1 MSQMGMGSTP
11 DAVALKL
18 LQEAQQKLDQYQKRV
33 ENLETCVKI
42 TSSLIAEQ
50 DLNVLLETI
59 MTTAKKVMDA
69 DACSILLLDEETGEL
84 VFQVALSEIGQ
95 SVKEAGRVKLGQGIA
110 GSVARTGEPIAIRD
124 AYSHPKFD
132 PTFDQK
138 TGFST
143 GSLVCAPLGHKGKV
157 VGVCE
162 VMLDRNKGR
171 AFTNDDLPLFQMI
184 CNSAA
189 LAIQNALSIKTALKN
204 QLFEND
210 MAFAL
215 SVQQG
220 FLPKPP
226 ADQENFMFAA
236 KTVPGRIV
244 GGDFYDFIPLDA
256 KRLGIVVGDVSG
268 KGVSAALHM
277 ARLMSDFRFMSQL
290 KEEPKEVLEG
300 VNGLLCERSTN
311 GVYATAVYLL
321 LDLKKKKMTVANSGH
336 PSPILQL
343 KKKLVVGESKASGAP
358 LGIMPAVQYKEEKY
372 SLEPGDRVFLYSDG
386 VTGAKS
392 ADNIPF
398 GLNRLCDILNTNKV
412 QKPSMVIRYI
422 EQSMEDFR
430 ANRPQS
436 DDWTFLGF
444 QTL

>member
-1 MSQMGMGSTP
+1 
-11 DAVALKL
+11 
-18 LQEAQQKLDQYQKRV
+18 
-33 ENLETCVKI
+33 
-42 TSSLIAEQ
+42 
-50 DLNVLLETI
+50 
-59 MTTAKKVMDA
+59 
-69 DACSILLLDEETGEL
+69 
-84 VFQVALSEIGQ
+84 
-95 SVKEAGRVKLGQGIA
+95 
-110 GSVARTGEPIAIRD
+110 
-124 AYSHPKFD
+124 
-132 PTFDQK
+132 
-138 TGFST
+138 
-143 GSLVCAPLGHKGKV
+143 
-157 VGVCE
+157 
-162 VMLDRNKGR
+162 
-171 AFTNDDLPLFQMI
+171 
-184 CNSAA
+184 
-189 LAIQNALSIKTALKN
+189 
-204 QLFEND
+204 
-210 MAFAL
+210 
-215 SVQQG
+215 
-220 FLPKPP
+220 
-226 ADQENFMFAA
+226 
-236 KTVPGRIV
+236 
-244 GGDFYDFIPLDA
+244 
-256 KRLGIVVGDVSG
+256 
-268 KGVSAALHM
+268 
-277 ARLMSDFRFMSQL
+277 MSDFRFMSQL

-358 LGIMPAVQYKEEKY
+358 LGIMPTVQYKEEKY

-386 VTGAKS
+386 VTDAKS